1 MVKVAGQALVHVFIA
16 LLAAWAEP
24 VRAADG
30 PAFTVAQ
37 GDVRVTVPLRP
48 GGGFE
53 ARTTSLAGSLT
64 LAGAKPAQL
73 SGELQVDLAS
83 IDTNIDLRNRHLREN
98 YLEIAKG
105 SAYQKALLTEIKL
118 AEADGEAFEGRSGF
132 TGTLRLHNVTKPVA
146 GTAEIRREGTGV
158 RVVATFPL
166 LLTDFGIEPPQYM
179 GVGVGNK
186 LAVKVSFLAAR
197 GGAR

>member
-83 IDTNIDLRNRHLREN
+83 IDTGIDLRNRHLREN

-105 SAYQKALLTEIKL
+105 SAYQKALLTEINL

-146 GTAEIRREGTGV
+146 GSAEIRREGTGV

>member
-1 MVKVAGQALVHVFIA
+1 MGKVSGRPFVHAFVL
-16 LLAAWAEP
+16 LLAAEAPLARSAE
-24 VRAADG
+24 G
-30 PAFTVAQ
+30 QGYQVAQ
-37 GDVRVTVPLRP
+37 GDVRVAVPLRP

-53 ARTTSLAGSLT
+53 ARTTSLAGTLT
-64 LAGAKPAQL
+64 LAGAKPVQL
-73 SGELQVDLAS
+73 SGELQVDLAT
-83 IDTNIDLRNRHLREN
+83 IDTGIDLRNRHLREN

-105 SAYQKALLTEIKL
+105 PAYQKAVLTEL
-118 AEADGEAFEGRSGF
+118 RLGEADGEAFEGRSSF

-146 GTAEIRREGTGV
+146 GNAEIRREGAGH

-166 LLTDFGIEPPQYM
+166 MLSDFGIEPPQYM

>member
-1 MVKVAGQALVHVFIA
+1 MVKAAGRALVHLLVA
-16 LLAAWAEP
+16 LLAAWPEP

-64 LAGAKPAQL
+64 LAGAKPVQL
-73 SGELQVDLAS
+73 SGELQVDLAT
-83 IDTNIDLRNRHLREN
+83 IDTGIDLRNRHLREN

-105 SAYQKALLTEIKL
+105 SAYQKALLTEIHL

-146 GTAEIRREGTGV
+146 GTAEIRREGTGA

-186 LAVKVSFLAAR
+186 LVVKVSFLAAR

>member
-1 MVKVAGQALVHVFIA
+1 MGKLTGKPFAYVVVL
-16 LLAAWAEP
+16 LLAAWAPLARSAE
-24 VRAADG
+24 G
-30 PAFTVAQ
+30 QTYQVAQ

-53 ARTTSLAGSLT
+53 ARTTSLVGR
-64 LAGAKPAQL
+64 LALAEAKPVQL
-73 SGELQVDLAS
+73 SGELQVDLAT
-83 IDTNIDLRNRHLREN
+83 IDTGIDLRNRHLRDN

-105 SAYQKALLTEIKL
+105 PAYQKAVLTEIRL

-146 GTAEIRREGTGV
+146 GSAEIRREGAGH

-186 LAVKVSFLAAR
+186 LAVKVSFLTAR